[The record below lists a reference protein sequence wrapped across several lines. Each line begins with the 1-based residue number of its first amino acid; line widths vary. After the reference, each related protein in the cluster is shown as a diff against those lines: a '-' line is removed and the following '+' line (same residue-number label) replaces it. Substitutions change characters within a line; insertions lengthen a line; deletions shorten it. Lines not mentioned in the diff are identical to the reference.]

1 MGSVVKRERVGRRQL
16 SRLIF
21 LQVSVSDAPFV
32 LNLRCR
38 INGQIT
44 RISLCQQPDSSF
56 FLFELWRARDLS
68 FGRRKLIDR
77 SCLIVGS
84 GPL

>member
-38 INGQIT
+38 KNGQIT
-44 RISLCQQPDSSF
+44 RISLCQQPDSS
-56 FLFELWRARDLS
+56 LIELWRARDLS
-68 FGRRKLIDR
+68 SGRRKLIDR